1 MKISIIVPVYNTEKY
16 LKRCIDS
23 ILSQNYADFELL
35 LVDDGSTDGSGALC
49 DSYQQKDSRV
59 RVFHQKNAGVSAAR
73 NYGVDQ
79 AQGEWVCFVDSDD
92 EVLPDYLS
100 DMIKAADTDEC
111 LVIGNICKSRLTGLL
126 MEDVYLD
133 GKEMVRYL
141 LDHSVLQLSGP
152 VAKLFNRTVL
162 MKNDIRFPVGV
173 HYGEDMIHFFRYLN
187 KIHRVV
193 LLKSENYLVN
203 MRDGSRSTSYYS
215 FESEYE
221 CFQNCLSEM
230 TAFVGRLDVSPEEQ
244 TELVWRNRTSD
255 TFLRCVKCL
264 YAGTSSYNYQERLHL
279 LRGIPKA
286 YFLNFGRYFRP
297 QGFSSKL
304 ITFLVRHRLFT
315 LLLLTGSVYEQH
327 GTLKKLIGWRR

>member
-16 LKRCIDS
+16 LKSCVDS
-23 ILSQNYADFELL
+23 ILCQNHTDFELL

-49 DSYQQKDSRV
+49 DSYQQQDPRV

-100 DMIKAADTDEC
+100 DMVKAADTDDC
-111 LVIGNICKSRLTGLL
+111 LVVGNICKSHLTGLL
-126 MEDVYLD
+126 TEDICLE
-133 GKEMVRYL
+133 GEKMVRYL

-152 VAKLFNRTVL
+152 VAKLFNRAVL
-162 MKNDIRFPVGV
+162 VKNDIRFPLGV

-187 KIHRVV
+187 HVNRVV
-193 LLKSENYLVN
+193 LRKSENYLVN
-203 MRDGSRSTSYYS
+203 MRDGSLSTSYYS

-230 TAFVGRLDVSPEEQ
+230 TTFVGRLGVSPEEQ

-264 YAGTSSYNYQERLHL
+264 YAGTSSYDYQKRLQL
-279 LRGIPKA
+279 LRSIPKE
-286 YFLNFGRYFRP
+286 YFFNFGRYFRP
-297 QGFSSKL
+297 QGFSSRL
-304 ITFLVRHRLFT
+304 ITFLVRHRMFT
-315 LLLLTGSVYEQH
+315 SLLLTGSVYEQH

>member
-16 LKRCIDS
+16 LKRCVDS
-23 ILSQNYADFELL
+23 ILSQNYADFELW

-111 LVIGNICKSRLTGLL
+111 LVVGNICKSHLTGLL

-162 MKNDIRFPVGV
+162 M
-173 HYGEDMIHFFRYLN
+173 
-187 KIHRVV
+187 
-193 LLKSENYLVN
+193 
-203 MRDGSRSTSYYS
+203 
-215 FESEYE
+215 
-221 CFQNCLSEM
+221 
-230 TAFVGRLDVSPEEQ
+230 
-244 TELVWRNRTSD
+244 
-255 TFLRCVKCL
+255 
-264 YAGTSSYNYQERLHL
+264 
-279 LRGIPKA
+279 
-286 YFLNFGRYFRP
+286 
-297 QGFSSKL
+297 
-304 ITFLVRHRLFT
+304 
-315 LLLLTGSVYEQH
+315 
-327 GTLKKLIGWRR
+327 